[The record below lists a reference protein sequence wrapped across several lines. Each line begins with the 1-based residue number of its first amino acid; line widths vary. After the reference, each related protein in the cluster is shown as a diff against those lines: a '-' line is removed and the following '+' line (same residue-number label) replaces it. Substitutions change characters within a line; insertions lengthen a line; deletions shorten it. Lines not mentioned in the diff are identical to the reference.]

1 MTNEDNPVVTPAGV
15 PMAEK
20 IENQDPQSPEALQ
33 DSWLQRVEEKAA
45 NYRKAQNAAQDASE
59 ALHEAISAAKAA
71 GVPEARILSVVT
83 V

>member
-1 MTNEDNPVVTPAGV
+1 MENEDNPVVTPNGV

-20 IENQDPQSPEALQ
+20 IENQDPQSPEAIQ